1 MLEDANDNEFAQQEA
16 FEQKLRK
23 AIDRHTQKSA
33 KGRIICFKS
42 IEKIFAIKYIPDF
55 VEDRK
60 MIIKDVVERSLKKER
75 AVDQIELLCV

>member
-1 MLEDANDNEFAQQEA
+1 MLEDANYKELAQQEA

-23 AIDRHTQKSA
+23 DRHTQKSA